1 MAEEKKVTKT
11 ATTEKKAAPKATS
24 TKKAAP
30 KAEEKKV
37 EKVAPKKEEKK
48 VVTEAKAKALSVKIT
63 PRKARLVCDL
73 VRGKDVQEALGLLMN
88 TGRDKA
94 SRIVSKVIKS
104 AASNATNNFKMNEE
118 KLYVAEIMASDS
130 VKMKRYLPRAK
141 GSASGL
147 VKRYANVYCT
157 VKERN

>member
-1 MAEEKKVTKT
+1 MAEEKKVTKA
-11 ATTEKKAAPKATS
+11 ATTKKAAPKATS
-24 TKKAAP
+24 T
-30 KAEEKKV
+30 KKV

-48 VVTEAKAKALSVKIT
+48 VVTEAKASALSVKIT

-73 VRGKDVQEALGLLMN
+73 VRGKNVEEALGLLLN

-104 AASNATNNFKMNEE
+104 AAANATNNYKMNEE

-147 VKRYANVYCT
+147 VKRFANVYCT
-157 VKERN
+157 VKERK